1 MAALAVNMPPDPP
14 FDIGVDRTD
23 DVAILVVTGELS
35 IATAPRFDAAA
46 TKALKDSPRA
56 VVVDLTGS
64 SFVDSIA
71 IGVLLRVAHSTRE
84 AGGRLLVACSR
95 QARRVFETAGLTSR
109 LDLYKSSN
117 DALAA
122 LSDES

>member
-1 MAALAVNMPPDPP
+1 MAALAVNIPPDPP
-14 FDIGVDRTD
+14 FDVVVDQTD
-23 DVAILVVTGELS
+23 DIAIVVVTGELS
-35 IATAPRFDAAA
+35 IGTAPRFDAAA
-46 TKALKDSPRA
+46 TGALKESPRA
-56 VVVDLTGS
+56 LVVDLTGS
-64 SFVDSIA
+64 SFVDSVA

-95 QARRVFETAGLTSR
+95 QARRVFETAGLTTR

-122 LSDES
+122 LADEP

>member
-14 FDIGVDRTD
+14 FDVVVDHEGD
-23 DVAILVVTGELS
+23 IAILVVTGELS

-46 TKALKDSPRA
+46 TKALTESPRA

-64 SFVDSIA
+64 SFVDSVA
-71 IGVLLRVAHSTRE
+71 IGVLLRIAHSTRE
-84 AGGRLLVACSR
+84 AGGRLLVASSR
-95 QARRVFETAGLTSR
+95 QARRVFETAGLTTR

>member
-1 MAALAVNMPPDPP
+1 M
-14 FDIGVDRTD
+14 
-23 DVAILVVTGELS
+23 
-35 IATAPRFDAAA
+35 
-46 TKALKDSPRA
+46 
-56 VVVDLTGS
+56 VDLTGS
-64 SFVDSIA
+64 SFVDSVA

-109 LDLYKSSN
+109 LDLYKSGN

-122 LSDES
+122 LSDEA